1 MPPPKDNKDVDA
13 DETPGTLI
21 NIELE
26 QRYIYMFINTY
37 IYDYINALYIYIRL
51 YIRIIY

>member
-21 NIELE
+21 NIELG
-26 QRYIYMFINTY
+26 QGFIYVYKYVYI
-37 IYDYINALYIYIRL
+37 
-51 YIRIIY
+51 

>member
-26 QRYIYMFINTY
+26 QRYIYIYVYKYVY
-37 IYDYINALYIYIRL
+37 I
-51 YIRIIY
+51 